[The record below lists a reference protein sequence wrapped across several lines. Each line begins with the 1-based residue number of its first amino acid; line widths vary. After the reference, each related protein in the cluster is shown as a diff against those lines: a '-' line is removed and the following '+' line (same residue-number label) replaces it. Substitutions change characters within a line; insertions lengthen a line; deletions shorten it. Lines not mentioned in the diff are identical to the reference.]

1 MDETYKPNHLGLIL
15 IVSGLILL
23 VATIGGGGWMLVAG
37 ASKVFDTI
45 ESDGTH
51 TVRIPAKGEYV
62 LARDANIDA
71 DSNSITVTPINPAV
85 SFRPDTS
92 DKWIVIGEQRHLVL
106 GTLTVPERGD
116 QTLEITADAYPI
128 TLRHEPMAMAN
139 RVMTIFA
146 VMIAVPIIVTII
158 GIVVSIR
165 NTNKRN
171 KFLMEQMI

>member
-1 MDETYKPNHLGLIL
+1 MDETYKPKPLGTIL
-15 IVSGLILL
+15 IASGLILL
-23 VATIGGGGWMLVAG
+23 VAAIGGGGWLLVAG

-51 TVRIPAKGEYV
+51 TVRVPAAGEYV
-62 LARDANIDA
+62 LARDANIDS
-71 DSNSITVTPINPAV
+71 DSNTITVSPINPSV

-92 DKWIVIGEQRHLVL
+92 DTWIVIGEQRHLVL

-116 QTLEITADAYPI
+116 QTLEISADAYPI

-139 RVMTIFA
+139 RVMMIFA
-146 VMIAVPIIVTII
+146 IMIAVPIIVTII
-158 GIVVSIR
+158 GIVVAIR

-171 KFLMEQMI
+171 RFLMEQMI